1 MRGSPRQCQE
11 DGIRRGELR
20 KLGVVPAG
28 GAGAVAAA
36 HKEEVPDL
44 PGPHCS
50 HDLARVGE
58 DGIPRKAGHD
68 AASAV
73 HAGHGMLR

>member
-1 MRGSPRQCQE
+1 M
-11 DGIRRGELR
+11 
-20 KLGVVPAG
+20 
-28 GAGAVAAA
+28 
-36 HKEEVPDL
+36 PDL
-44 PGPHCS
+44 PGPHRS

-73 HAGHGMLR
+73 HAGHSGVFLVAAQLQGFGDEG